1 MEFLHDSAIFTLYVL
16 HMQISSPVVKFCLQD
31 IAKAEGI
38 LAPMTIL
45 LKDVE
50 EKSSFTFI

>member
-45 LKDVE
+45 IKDVE
-50 EKSSFTFI
+50 EKSSFTFV